1 VLSQKHCDGNSPQ
14 EIGMAHPSD
23 AARSTILGRPLS
35 PTTPRRPALSIRVV
49 LCDDHALLRETLQLL
64 LAAHPEVAVVGE
76 AADGREAIA
85 LCERLAPDVVL
96 MDTAMPGLN
105 GIEATAVIHKRC
117 PRTRVVMLSGYGQE
131 ERVRAALAAGA
142 WGYVLKH
149 APASELL
156 AAIRTVAAAQ
166 PYLSAQLAERTSLSR
181 PLAQPAPPLSARE
194 REVLQLVAEGASNKQ
209 IAERLVISL
218 KTVEAH
224 KEHIVRKLGVR
235 GSAELI
241 HYAIRSGLITIDTD
255 AALGLAA
262 PAPSPEPAAHRP
274 VSPSPRDAPARHTP

>member
-1 VLSQKHCDGNSPQ
+1 MVFQ
-14 EIGMAHPSD
+14 SD
-23 AARSTILGRPLS
+23 AARSTILGRPLPPS
-35 PTTPRRPALSIRVV
+35 PSRRPALSIRVV
-49 LCDDHALLRETLQLL
+49 LCDDHALLRETLRLL
-64 LAAHPEVAVVGE
+64 LAAHAEVEVVGE

-105 GIEATAVIHKRC
+105 GIDATAAITRRR
-117 PRTRVVMLSGYGQE
+117 PRTRVLMLSGYGQE

-142 WGYVLKH
+142 LGYVVKN

-156 AAIRTVAAAQ
+156 EAIRTVHAAR
-166 PYLSAQLAERTSLSR
+166 PYLSAQLAERASLLR
-181 PLAQPAPPLSARE
+181 PAGPGAAPISARE
-194 REVLQLVAEGASNKQ
+194 REVLQLVAEGASNRQ

-235 GSAELI
+235 GNAELI
-241 HYAIRSGLITIDTD
+241 HYAIRSGLITVDTD
-255 AALGLAA
+255 AQLGL
-262 PAPSPEPAAHRP
+262 P
-274 VSPSPRDAPARHTP
+274 TP